1 MCLGGGRSSK
11 PALQERTLP
20 AEGVKPADEST
31 KSLGRLVQNVP
42 LVKED
47 SAQNTKRNW
56 DDVDAASPSKAQG
69 VSNQISD
76 SGINY

>member
-1 MCLGGGRSSK
+1 MCLGSGRSSK
-11 PALQERTLP
+11 PALRARTTP
-20 AEGVKPADEST
+20 AVTPAPADESAKT
-31 KSLGRLVQNVP
+31 KQKTTIPAVQSRGQTV
-42 LVKED
+42 D
-47 SAQNTKRNW
+47 TARNW